1 MDNVSES
8 LSLPSAVSV
17 KLGPRVGV
25 GAFGQ
30 VFSAVEQP
38 DGRAVA
44 VKKSRVSLRC
54 QRTLLQH
61 EARVIRLL
69 KGHPAIPEVYALG
82 RFNHFEY
89 MSLELL
95 GPQIDCSGQSG
106 EERTSSTAHIAA
118 RMISALQHV
127 HSHGIIHRDIKPSN
141 ILWCLRDPLQIR
153 LIDFGIARTFPE
165 NIDTTTPGG
174 EQARVVGTLD
184 YASLNVHQG
193 IPLTRRDDLESLAYT
208 LFSVL
213 RKDGLPWD
221 EPYPY
226 SATPAFVRRQV
237 REGKRAWS
245 GEKLADGYEP
255 LFGAFL
261 DEARQLGPDTT
272 MDYDTWEHKFSQLV
286 KFPLPTTGRPESK
299 VTPSIP
305 PLKST
310 HDSPVRPG
318 QLVYARLLVRA
329 SIEGYTIFQAH
340 PSSWFLDPSLSE
352 TAWPTTFLPAVVLD
366 TSRDWRGR
374 WHTKLAAMT
383 RCEPDTG
390 ATKMHVHGGAEDAS
404 GGQVPVLVSGEG
416 WPAGDVWCVTYVRN
430 VFVWTPSQDEPI
442 PAHWSLSKDSLDALR
457 ANLGTPDTTRNL
469 VPEHKMST
477 VEDRDVYVEG
487 QPLNPETL
495 CGLTRGAVDWTSTR
509 AWFDELMP
517 IVVRHARDAEWAWTS
532 RDDAAGFQAEL
543 SDSYGEEDMTQWR
556 NFQQEREKSATL
568 GSEREALLDA
578 QLGRITAI
586 E

>member
-17 KLGPRVGV
+17 KLGPGVGV

-95 GPQIDCSGQSG
+95 GPQIDCSGQSW

-141 ILWCLRDPLQIR
+141 ILW
-153 LIDFGIARTFPE
+153 
-165 NIDTTTPGG
+165 
-174 EQARVVGTLD
+174 
-184 YASLNVHQG
+184 S
-193 IPLTRRDDLESLAYT
+193 LTRRDDLESLAYT

-299 VTPSIP
+299 VTPSLP

-329 SIEGYTIFQAH
+329 SIEGYTISQAH

-390 ATKMHVHGGAEDAS
+390 ATKMCVHGSAEDAS

-430 VFVWTPSQDEPI
+430 VFVWTPSQDETI
-442 PAHWSLSKDSLDALR
+442 PVHWSLSKDSLDALR

-487 QPLNPETL
+487 QPLNPDTL

-532 RDDAAGFQAEL
+532 RDEPAGFQAEL
-543 SDSYGEEDMTQWR
+543 
-556 NFQQEREKSATL
+556 
-568 GSEREALLDA
+568 
-578 QLGRITAI
+578 
-586 E
+586 